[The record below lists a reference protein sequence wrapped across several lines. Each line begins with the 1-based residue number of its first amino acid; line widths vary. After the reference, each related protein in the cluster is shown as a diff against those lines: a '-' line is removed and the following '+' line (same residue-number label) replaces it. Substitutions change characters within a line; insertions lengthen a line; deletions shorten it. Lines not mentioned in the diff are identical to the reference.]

1 MATLNGV
8 KLGKKTKKSQPRTTI
23 LMDEQYTGNE
33 PKWDAERAVKMLDP
47 EFEHHLR
54 KSLNYYNYHYNPK
67 DLKKH
72 VLDWM
77 RKLGTYSKDQLKSF
91 DRAADRSLP
100 ITACGIVMAARAG
113 MPMRE
118 KQQLYIDTK
127 IQAVIASAE
136 PEDTDIKTPAA
147 VAQAPTIQDR
157 LLEKTNELIGEIEWY
172 YDEVIQKR
180 KPEFKPY
187 EFLTINNVPQ
197 SQLARY
203 ESVFTERR
211 AELELARSGD
221 DADLAEGYSHYKT
234 ADYKR
239 LFAFIDDLISGITQ
253 YRSVKKATKK
263 ARVKK
268 APSKEKLVAR
278 LKYAKENKDLK
289 LVSINPADIVGAS
302 ELWIFNVKTRKL
314 GKYVADTYQTLSVK
328 GTSIVNFNDQ
338 SSVAK
343 TLRKPA
349 DQLKEFSKASKVAL
363 RTFIKDI
370 RATEIKLNGRINAD
384 TVLLKAV

>member
-1 MATLNGV
+1 
-8 KLGKKTKKSQPRTTI
+8 
-23 LMDEQYTGNE
+23 
-33 PKWDAERAVKMLDP
+33 
-47 EFEHHLR
+47 
-54 KSLNYYNYHYNPK
+54 
-67 DLKKH
+67 
-72 VLDWM
+72 
-77 RKLGTYSKDQLKSF
+77 
-91 DRAADRSLP
+91 
-100 ITACGIVMAARAG
+100 MAARAG

-197 SQLARY
+197 SQLVRY

-239 LFAFIDDLISGITQ
+239 LFAFIDELISGITQ